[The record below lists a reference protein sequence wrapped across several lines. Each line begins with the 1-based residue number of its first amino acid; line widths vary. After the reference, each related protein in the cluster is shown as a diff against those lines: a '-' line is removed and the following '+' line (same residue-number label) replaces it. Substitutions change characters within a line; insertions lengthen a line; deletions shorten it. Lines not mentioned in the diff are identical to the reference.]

1 MQRMHTVT
9 RLSAVVVLTLLASLT
24 SSFRNG
30 GNSVSAK
37 WTAYVVH
44 TGPGEADIHF
54 NAEIPGGWR
63 MYSQNMTGVDGPM
76 ATNIEFD
83 PDPSFEV
90 VGAPKEL
97 GKTISFFQSDLG
109 MEVNCMEGKAQYVQ
123 HISYKSSKTFAVK
136 CVINYMLNRD
146 GEILPPDDEDF
157 TISIEP

>member
-1 MQRMHTVT
+1 MQRMRTVT
-9 RLSAVVVLTLLASLT
+9 RLMAVVALILISSLT
-24 SSFRNG
+24 TSFRSG
-30 GNSVSAK
+30 GNAVSAK

-54 NAEIPGGWR
+54 NADIPGGWR
-63 MYSQNMTGVDGPM
+63 MYSQNMVGVDGPL

-83 PDPSFEV
+83 PNPSFEV
-90 VGAPKEL
+90 VGAPKEM
-97 GKTISFFQSDLG
+97 GKSTTFFQKDLG
-109 MEVNCMEGKAQYVQ
+109 MDVNCMEGKAQYIQ
-123 HISYKSSKTFAVK
+123 HISFKADKTFAVK